1 MTYSN
6 LQIYKDFS
14 ALAKP
19 LKRRIRQMS
28 REYKF
33 DIGFEMKQLIRDI
46 KYQIYYAN
54 SRQNDEKSKELSI
67 LKDMI
72 NHLKILIGECVD
84 DNIFVLRG
92 KGSVGGIIKELK
104 NVSEQANKWKKY
116 FDGKNHEKFETHN
129 VTYEDKELPF

>member
-1 MTYSN
+1 
-6 LQIYKDFS
+6 
-14 ALAKP
+14 
-19 LKRRIRQMS
+19 MS

-46 KYQIYYAN
+46 KYQIYCAN

-116 FDGKNHEKFETHN
+116 FDSKSHEKFETHN
-129 VTYEDKELPF
+129 VTDEDKELPF